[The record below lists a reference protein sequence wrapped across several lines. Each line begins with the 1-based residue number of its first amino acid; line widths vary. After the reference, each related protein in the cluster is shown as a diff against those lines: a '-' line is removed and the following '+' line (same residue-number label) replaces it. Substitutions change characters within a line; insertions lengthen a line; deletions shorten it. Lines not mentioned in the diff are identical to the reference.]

1 MALLKVEEAF
11 SWALQDPSWRAKI
24 VLQGM
29 ILLIPVVGVIALLG
43 WMLANLENVR
53 EGRYVLARNGFYL
66 VDGVEMFAVCLI
78 YSVVL
83 AIPYAVLATVA
94 ANVPRNPTIYLL
106 AQAANLAGLVALGWL
121 MPAMIVA
128 TDREGF
134 LVGVGPRRLLRESS
148 AHLLRTSVA
157 AVLMVAAFLLGLA
170 GFFLCLVGALVTL
183 PYAATVLAAIAAWW
197 ERPALPRAPVPANPL
212 ASPAPSAAPVPPSRS
227 PALGR
232 LPPVAP
238 PPPSL
243 LRPAWLPDRS
253 DADPAPPVQPG

>member
-1 MALLKVEEAF
+1 VASLKVEEAF

-24 VLQGM
+24 AIQGL

-53 EGRYVLARNGFYL
+53 EGRYELARNGLYL

-78 YSVVL
+78 YFVVL
-83 AIPYAVLATVA
+83 GIPYAVLTTIA
-94 ANVPRNPTIYLL
+94 ANVPPNPRIYLL
-106 AQAANLAGLVALGWL
+106 AEAANLAGLLALGWL

-134 LVGVGPRRLLRESS
+134 LVGVGPLRLLRESS

-170 GFFLCLVGALVTL
+170 GLFICLVGALVTL

-197 ERPALPRAPVPANPL
+197 ERPGLPRAPVPADRPVSL
-212 ASPAPSAAPVPPSRS
+212 GPSAAPVGPARS
-227 PALGR
+227 SALGR

-243 LRPAWLPDRS
+243 LRPGWLPEGPE
-253 DADPAPPVQPG
+253 ADPAPPVQPG